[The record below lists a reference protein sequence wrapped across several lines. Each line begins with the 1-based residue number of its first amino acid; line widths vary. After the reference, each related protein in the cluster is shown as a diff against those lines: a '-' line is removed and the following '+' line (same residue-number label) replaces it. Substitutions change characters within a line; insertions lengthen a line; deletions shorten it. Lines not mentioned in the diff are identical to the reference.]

1 MSTNEQFDEAIQA
14 LRSHIRTLI
23 PESEV
28 EESEESRKGRRFV
41 VFKIS
46 RRGSSVSI
54 YLYDDG
60 DLGFTAED
68 GTWYPLEV
76 WDEKDDKKRTAR
88 LFAMLE
94 KHTRMFAG
102 H

>member
-1 MSTNEQFDEAIQA
+1 
-14 LRSHIRTLI
+14 
-23 PESEV
+23 
-28 EESEESRKGRRFV
+28 
-41 VFKIS
+41 
-46 RRGSSVSI
+46 VSI